1 MDALLFTQVIPRIR
15 VLETRLLDKTKLD
28 RMIDSS
34 SPLEALKILEE
45 TEYSIFMSKVK
56 RPEDYEILLSNE
68 LKRVY
73 HLLYEI
79 SPVKSLVN
87 MMSLKYDYHNI
98 KVMIKGKILN
108 KDFTDIIIPVGN
120 VPIEKLKTSI
130 DNEYYRDLNPIMRKA
145 IEDTFEDFGTNKDP
159 QKIDIILDKYMFEQM
174 LSLNKEIGDEFLDK
188 YLKSLIDL
196 NNIKTL
202 LRVKKQNKG
211 REFFASV
218 IIEGG
223 SIDKDKLLGM
233 LNDAAENISTKL
245 TYTNY
250 AEFIRAGIEYYT
262 KTGSVSLLEKLGDNY
277 VMDMMKDAKIIPFGV
292 EPLLAYIYA
301 KETEI
306 KIIRIIMVGK
316 LNNISAEVVRE
327 RLRDIYV

>member
-15 VLETRLLDKTKLD
+15 VLETRLLDKVKID

-34 SPLEALKILEE
+34 SPLEALKVLEE
-45 TEYSIFMSKVK
+45 TEYSTFMSKVK
-56 RPEDYEILLSNE
+56 KPEDYEILLSNE

-120 VPIEKLKTSI
+120 VPVEKLKTFI

-145 IEDTFEDFGTNKDP
+145 IEEVFEDFGTNKDP
-159 QKIDIILDKYMFEQM
+159 QKIDIILDKYMFEEM
-174 LSLNKEIGDEFLDK
+174 LLLNKEIGDKFLDK
-188 YLKSLIDL
+188 YLKILIDL
-196 NNIKTL
+196 TNIKTL
-202 LRVKKQNKG
+202 LRVKKQNKDKN
-211 REFFASV
+211 FFTSV
-218 IIEGG
+218 IISGG
-223 SIDKDKLLGM
+223 FVDKDKLITL
-233 LNDAAENISTKL
+233 LNDTVENIPVKL
-245 TYTNY
+245 SYTDY
-250 AEFIRAGIEYYT
+250 VEILRAGIDAYL
-262 KTGSVSLLEKLGDNY
+262 KTGSINIFEKLSDNFIMEY
-277 VMDMMKDAKIIPFGV
+277 MKKAKYITFGAEPIISY
-292 EPLLAYIYA
+292 LYA
-301 KETEI
+301 KENEI
-306 KIIRIIMVGK
+306 KVIRIIMIGK
-316 LNNISAEVVRE
+316 LNNMKSEIIRE

>member
-108 KDFTDIIIPVGN
+108 KDFADIIIPVGN
-120 VPIEKLKTSI
+120 VPIEKLKTFI

-145 IEDTFEDFGTNKDP
+145 IEDALEDFGTNKDP
-159 QKIDIILDKYMFEQM
+159 QRIDIILDKYMFEQM

-202 LRVKKQNKG
+202 LRVKKQNKDKN
-211 REFFASV
+211 FFTSV
-218 IIEGG
+218 IISGG
-223 SIDKDKLLGM
+223 FIDKDKLIAL
-233 LNDAAENISTKL
+233 LNDSVENIPAKL
-245 TYTNY
+245 SYTDY
-250 AEFIRAGIEYYT
+250 GEVLRAGIDAYS
-262 KTGSVSLLEKLGDNY
+262 KTGSINIFEKLSDNFIMEY
-277 VMDMMKDAKIIPFGV
+277 MKRAKYISFGPEPIISY
-292 EPLLAYIYA
+292 LYA
-301 KETEI
+301 KENEI
-306 KIIRIIMVGK
+306 KVIRIIMIGK
-316 LNNISAEVVRE
+316 LNNMKSEIIRE

>member
-120 VPIEKLKTSI
+120 VPIEKLKTFI

-145 IEDTFEDFGTNKDP
+145 IEDALEEFGTNKDP
-159 QKIDIILDKYMFEQM
+159 QRIDIILDKYMFEQM

-202 LRVKKQNKG
+202 LRVKKQNKDKN
-211 REFFASV
+211 FFTSV
-218 IIEGG
+218 IISGG
-223 SIDKDKLLGM
+223 FIDKDKLITL
-233 LNDAAENISTKL
+233 LNDSVENIPAKL
-245 TYTNY
+245 SYTDY
-250 AEFIRAGIEYYT
+250 GEVLRVGIDAYS
-262 KTGSVSLLEKLGDNY
+262 KTGSINIFEKLSDNFIMEY
-277 VMDMMKDAKIIPFGV
+277 MKRAKYISFGPEPIISY
-292 EPLLAYIYA
+292 LYA
-301 KETEI
+301 KENEI
-306 KIIRIIMVGK
+306 KVIRIIMIGK
-316 LNNISAEVVRE
+316 LNNMKSEIIRE

>member
-45 TEYSIFMSKVK
+45 TEYSTFMSKVK

-108 KDFTDIIIPVGN
+108 KDFTDIII
-120 VPIEKLKTSI
+120 LW
-130 DNEYYRDLNPIMRKA
+130 
-145 IEDTFEDFGTNKDP
+145 
-159 QKIDIILDKYMFEQM
+159 
-174 LSLNKEIGDEFLDK
+174 
-188 YLKSLIDL
+188 
-196 NNIKTL
+196 
-202 LRVKKQNKG
+202 
-211 REFFASV
+211 
-218 IIEGG
+218 
-223 SIDKDKLLGM
+223 
-233 LNDAAENISTKL
+233 
-245 TYTNY
+245 
-250 AEFIRAGIEYYT
+250 
-262 KTGSVSLLEKLGDNY
+262 
-277 VMDMMKDAKIIPFGV
+277 VMC
-292 EPLLAYIYA
+292 L
-301 KETEI
+301 
-306 KIIRIIMVGK
+306 
-316 LNNISAEVVRE
+316 
-327 RLRDIYV
+327 